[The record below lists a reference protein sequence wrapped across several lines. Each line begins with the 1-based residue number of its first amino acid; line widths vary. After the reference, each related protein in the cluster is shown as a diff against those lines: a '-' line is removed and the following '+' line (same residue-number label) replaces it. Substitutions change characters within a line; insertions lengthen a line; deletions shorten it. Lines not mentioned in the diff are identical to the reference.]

1 VTDGPDERGAE
12 LRELFFE
19 TSQELLQTLNDET
32 LKLEKNPG
40 DEEIVRSIRRVVH
53 TLKGDSAACG
63 FRELSELAHQFEDAL
78 SMENAAAHTALA
90 EIAFIAADVFAEMLA
105 AYHSRTALPAT
116 EVLRKR
122 VQELITAPA
131 PRKSRSKKQNA
142 KAPVDAG
149 KGWTEA
155 EKQAMTQAHAAGVAL
170 YEVVVKIDPHCAM
183 PIAARQLI
191 QNAVS
196 SVGQVLVARPDA
208 KSAAA
213 TKQVEF
219 VLASSHAEHDIA
231 AKVRIPTIAGE
242 VTITLIAAAQ
252 KAEAAKPAQSIAAQ
266 SEKASAVSAEINPGV
281 EEEVF
286 STSSQEGKQAVPTTT
301 ESSVQ
306 TPVTENILR
315 VEAGR
320 IDNVLNLVGE
330 LIIGK
335 SMLQQAMLEFGKR
348 YPREMLRGK
357 FADAM
362 AFQSRVLNDLQR
374 SVMKIRMVPVD
385 QLFRRFPRI
394 VRDVARQCGREVD
407 LELSGQETDLDKGIL
422 DAIAEPLTHLVRNAV
437 SHGIESAEER
447 KSLGKPAHGTLRLH
461 AFHQGNQV
469 VVEVTDNGRGIDAKK
484 VRDKA
489 IQLGIITTEE
499 ASRLSEPETVELIFR
514 PGFTTAEQVTEVSGR
529 GVGMDVV
536 QSVMQRLKATIHIET
551 RPGQGTTFRMKL
563 PLTLA
568 IIKALM
574 FWVEERLYA
583 IPLNA
588 VSHIART
595 TEAEVHQVDNYEVWQ
610 LRNQVLPL
618 LRLGRATS
626 TVEDRKGKLFVL
638 VITVGEKKYG
648 LIVDSLEGEEELVIK
663 ALDDQTFSTDLVSGA
678 SILGDG
684 RVVLILNLPAV
695 VEHISKSRPEEPG
708 MATFGLLLNAAD
720 KARLALGAAG
730 GRA

>member
-1 VTDGPDERGAE
+1 MTDGPDERGAE

-32 LKLEKNPG
+32 LKLEKNAG

-78 SMENAAAHTALA
+78 SMESAAAHKALA
-90 EIAFIAADVFAEMLA
+90 EIAFTAADVFAEMLA
-105 AYHSRTALPAT
+105 AYHSKTVLPAT
-116 EVLRKR
+116 DILCKR
-122 VQELITAPA
+122 IQELTAAPA
-131 PRKSRSKKQNA
+131 LKKSRSKRQSA
-142 KAPVDAG
+142 KTRVEPG
-149 KGWTEA
+149 KDWTA
-155 EKQAMTQAHAAGVAL
+155 SEKRAMVQARAAGLAL

-191 QNAVS
+191 QNAIGT
-196 SVGQVLVARPDA
+196 VGHVLLARPDA

-219 VLASSHAEHDIA
+219 VLASSHSESEIA

-242 VTITLIAAAQ
+242 VTITLIAP
-252 KAEAAKPAQSIAAQ
+252 AEKKETAKLPENISDHLETE
-266 SEKASAVSAEINPGV
+266 SLPSAEMNQGAA
-281 EEEVF
+281 EE
-286 STSSQEGKQAVPTTT
+286 TLLAPSQEAEQTAPTQESPVQVPM
-301 ESSVQ
+301 
-306 TPVTENILR
+306 TENILR

-335 SMLQQAMLEFGKR
+335 SMLQQALLEFGKR

-374 SVMKIRMVPVD
+374 SVMKIRMVPVE

-437 SHGIESAEER
+437 SHGIEPPEER
-447 KSLGKPAHGTLRLH
+447 KNLGKPAHGAIRLH

-484 VRDKA
+484 VREKA
-489 IQLGIITTEE
+489 IQLGIVTSEE
-499 ASRLSEPETVELIFR
+499 AARLSEAETVELIFR

-588 VSHIART
+588 VSQIART

-618 LRLGRATS
+618 LRLGRGASTAT
-626 TVEDRKGKLFVL
+626 ERKNKLFVL

-648 LIVDSLEGEEELVIK
+648 LIVDALEGEEELVIK

-695 VEHISKSRPEEPG
+695 VEHISKSRPEEAG

-720 KARLALGAAG
+720 RVRLALGAAG